1 MGASLN
7 RELTLQSHYGME
19 TFKKCSQNLRVKAVP
34 IDCPW
39 TTWACGCFHLPL
51 YVCRHQISP
60 AVCPVAV
67 IPCAPGYSLDS
78 MFLASCSHMSSDSQD
93 EVYVWKGEKE
103 SRGRETERVKE
114 LYQRLGCMEVYPAP
128 WSDTVEMP
136 AQSDSMLAS
145 G

>member
-1 MGASLN
+1 
-7 RELTLQSHYGME
+7 
-19 TFKKCSQNLRVKAVP
+19 
-34 IDCPW
+34 
-39 TTWACGCFHLPL
+39 
-51 YVCRHQISP
+51 
-60 AVCPVAV
+60 
-67 IPCAPGYSLDS
+67 
-78 MFLASCSHMSSDSQD
+78 MSSDSQD